1 MASPPPDEASSNHLL
16 APAGGTA
23 PSSRSS
29 DPARGRAPLTVGI
42 EEELLLVDPVSRAVS
57 PRGPEVARSVAGELG
72 GRVGTELTRYQ
83 VELRTDPHT
92 GLAAA
97 GEQIRA
103 SRAALVR
110 AAARHGLRVAS
121 SGTPVFGQASPLPV
135 TPGPRYARSVA
146 TFRALDDEQ
155 STCACHIHVGL
166 PDPRDAV
173 QVSNHLRPWLPT
185 LTALAANSPYWA
197 GQDTGYDSW
206 RATCWGRWP
215 VAGPPPYF
223 ESPAH
228 FDELVHGLVEAGAVM
243 DRSGLYWD
251 IRPSHH
257 VPTLEVRVAD
267 AALTAGD
274 TVLLAALVRALTT
287 AALHAVRTGEP
298 APRPAPEM
306 LRAACWR
313 AARDGLTGDGI
324 DPVTGGLVPQTE
336 LVERLL
342 ARVAPALRRHGDL
355 DLTREQWARLRAEG
369 NGAERQRAA
378 FRRRSSLHDVVDY
391 VVSVTSPG

>member
-1 MASPPPDEASSNHLL
+1 M
-16 APAGGTA
+16 
-23 PSSRSS
+23 
-29 DPARGRAPLTVGI
+29 GI

-57 PRGPEVARSVAGELG
+57 PQGPEVVLLAAGELG

-92 GLAAA
+92 CLAAA
-97 GEQIRA
+97 DEQIRA

-110 AAARHGLRVAS
+110 AAAHRGLRVAS
-121 SGTPVFGQASPLPV
+121 TGTPVLGQSAPLPV

-155 STCACHIHVGL
+155 STCACHVHVGL
-166 PDPRDAV
+166 PDTRDAV
-173 QVSNHLRPWLPT
+173 HVSNHLRPWLPT

-197 GQDTGYDSW
+197 GRDTGYASW

-228 FDELVHGLVEAGAVM
+228 FEELVQGLVATGAVM
-243 DRSGLYWD
+243 DRAALYWD

-274 TVLLAALVRALTT
+274 AVLLAAVVRALTT
-287 AALHAVRTGEP
+287 SALHAVRAGEP
-298 APRPAPEM
+298 APRSAPEM

-324 DPVTGGLVPQTE
+324 DPVTGALVPQPV

-342 ARVAPALRRHGDL
+342 TRIAPALRRHGDL
-355 DLTREQWARLRAEG
+355 DLARAQWARLRAGG
-369 NGAERQRAA
+369 NGADRQRAA
-378 FRRRSSLHDVVDY
+378 FRRRSDPRDVVDY
-391 VVSVTSPG
+391 LVAVTSPERPDP